1 MADPNVTD
9 PNVLRPADVSGVVV
23 DSAPAPDG
31 STHPVTVASQQAGRT
46 DLVLEGGGV
55 KGLGLVGAVLELAEA
70 GYEFR
75 RVAGASAGA
84 IVAVL
89 IAALQARNR
98 PIADLQNILDT
109 IKYTEFESG
118 DSPFARA
125 ASGLRLLEHEGLY
138 TGGYLRTW
146 LGAQLKDIGVSTF
159 GDLAITDDRL
169 PPRCRYS
176 LVLMV
181 SDITR
186 GKSVRLPWQYSEYG
200 LAADGQLL
208 VDAVRASMSI
218 PFFFTPE
225 RIDARPAVVDGQ
237 QVPAQT
243 CTWVDGGLLD
253 NFPVDVFA
261 IDADNPVPGRWPTIG
276 VKLSAR
282 GPRPPLRSDGVVSEA
297 KAILETLVD
306 NADRYYVSPADAQRT
321 IFVDHGT
328 VSTTDFHLSRQDQD
342 MLLANGRAA
351 ARAFLAARPPQP
363 AAGP

>member
-1 MADPNVTD
+1 MPD
-9 PNVLRPADVSGVVV
+9 PNVLHAAAVSGVVV

-31 STHPVTVASQQAGRT
+31 STHPVTVASQQAGQA

-70 GYEFR
+70 GYAFR

-84 IVAVL
+84 IVATL
-89 IAALQARNR
+89 IAALQAKGR
-98 PIADLQNILDT
+98 PIADLQPILGT

-118 DSPFARA
+118 DSPLARV
-125 ASGLRLLEHEGLY
+125 ASGLRLLAHEGLY

-146 LGAQLKDIGVSTF
+146 LGDQLREIGVSTF

-169 PPRCRYS
+169 PPECRYS

-200 LAADGQLL
+200 LPADDQSL
-208 VDAVRASMSI
+208 VDAVRSSMSI

-225 RIDARPAVVDGQ
+225 RIDAKAAVVDGQ
-237 QVPAQT
+237 RVAAQT

-261 IDADNPVPGRWPTIG
+261 IDAGNPVPGRWPTIG

-282 GPRPPLRSDGVVSEA
+282 GPRPPHDTDGVLGEA

-321 IFVDHGT
+321 IFVDHGN
-328 VSTTDFHLSRQDQD
+328 VNTTDFGITRPQQD

-351 ARAFLAARPPQP
+351 AQAWLAARPPQP
-363 AAGP
+363 PAGP

>member
-1 MADPNVTD
+1 MTD
-9 PNVLRPADVSGVVV
+9 PKVLGAADVSGVVV

-31 STHPVTVASQQAGRT
+31 STHPVTVASQQAGQA

-55 KGLGLVGAVLELAEA
+55 KGLGLVGATLALADA
-70 GYEFR
+70 GYTFR

-84 IVAVL
+84 IVATL

-98 PIADLQNILDT
+98 PIAQLQDILAT
-109 IKYTEFESG
+109 IRYTEFESG
-118 DSPFARA
+118 DSPLARA
-125 ASGLRLLEHEGLY
+125 ASGLRLLAHEGLY
-138 TGGYLRTW
+138 TGDYLVTW
-146 LGAQLKDIGVSTF
+146 LGDQLRQIGVSTF

-169 PPRCRYS
+169 PPECRYS
-176 LVLMV
+176 LVLLV

-200 LAADGQLL
+200 KSADGQLL

-218 PFFFTPE
+218 PFFFTPV
-225 RIDARPAVVDGQ
+225 RLDAGAAVVDGQ
-237 QVPAQT
+237 PVPAQT
-243 CTWVDGGLLD
+243 CTWVDGGMLD

-261 IDADNPVPGRWPTIG
+261 LGAGAPVAGRWPTIG

-282 GPRPPLRSDGVVSEA
+282 GPRPPYRTNGVIDEA
-297 KAILETLVD
+297 KAILGTLVD

-328 VSTTDFHLSRQDQD
+328 VGTTDFHLTQADQD

-351 ARAFLAARPPQP
+351 AQAWLAARPPQP
-363 AAGP
+363 